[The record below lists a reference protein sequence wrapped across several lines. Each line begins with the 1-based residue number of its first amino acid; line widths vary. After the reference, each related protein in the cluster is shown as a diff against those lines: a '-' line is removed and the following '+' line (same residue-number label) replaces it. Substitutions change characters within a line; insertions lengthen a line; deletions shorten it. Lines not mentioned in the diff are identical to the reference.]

1 MVEDLKTNIK
11 RVNQQAKNSVSLPIK
26 IQHVYQYSKWD
37 SINEPYNVVENIL
50 RDDDTQYKAL

>member
-11 RVNQQAKNSVSLPIK
+11 RINQQAKNSISLPIK

-37 SINEPYNVVENIL
+37 SIHEPYNVVENIL

>member
-11 RVNQQAKNSVSLPIK
+11 RVNQQAKNSISLPIK